1 MSRQKTENKNLIIMD
16 NFCPQPNSLYSNKAP
31 IAAVW
36 FTAVLLY
43 DNDHSQWSDQ
53 QQAQTHTNLA
63 HL

>member
-1 MSRQKTENKNLIIMD
+1 MD

-63 HL
+63 HI